1 MKNSNLL
8 IDHCCPQCGAP
19 AVLTETERLFTC
31 EFCRVKSYLSAGSG
45 FRYLLPGRAPPGRDL
60 YYYPYWRFKGML
72 FSCVRDGVRHKFIDV
87 SHQAAVSRHFPLSL
101 GFRSQA
107 LKLRFVT
114 PETEGRFLPVQ
125 LPLDEVMQT
134 FTQSFSLPLPQPI
147 FHQAHV
153 GELVSLVY
161 APFYGADRLYDAVLN
176 EPFGEGTPQDIDAR
190 LAGAGPSDWHLRFL
204 ATLCPACGWD
214 LEGSPETLVL
224 TCPNCDSAWK
234 PAAGRLER
242 LDFGHLPPPPGSR
255 ESILYL
261 PFWRTRPAITGLVLD
276 TFADLVAV
284 ANLPIVPRP
293 DRRERPFHFWS
304 PAFKIRPQTYLPL
317 ATRMTLAQP
326 QDEPAAGLPGG
337 DLHPVTLPS
346 ADAAD
351 SLKIT
356 LAAFV
361 KPRKTVYPRLATI
374 TVAPQSCRLV
384 YVPFVRNHHD
394 LTQPSLKIS
403 VPANQ
408 LALAGNL

>member
-1 MKNSNLL
+1 MKSSNLL
-8 IDHCCPQCGAP
+8 IDHRCPQCGAP

-31 EFCRVKSYLSAGSG
+31 EFCRVKSYLAPGSG
-45 FRYLLPGRAPPGRDL
+45 FRCLLPGQAPPGRDL
-60 YYYPYWRFKGML
+60 YYFPYWRFKGML
-72 FSCVRDGVRHKFIDV
+72 FSCVRDGVRHKYIDV

-114 PETEGRFLPVQ
+114 PQAEGRFLPVR
-125 LPLDEVMQT
+125 LPLAQVMRT
-134 FTQSFSLPLPQPI
+134 FEQSFSLPLPKPI

-161 APFYGADRLYDAVLN
+161 APFYATDRLYDAVLN
-176 EPFGEGTPQDIDAR
+176 EPLGEGLPCDIESS
-190 LAGAGPSDWHLRFL
+190 LADAGPSDWHLRFL

-214 LEGSPETLVL
+214 LEGPAETIVL
-224 TCPNCDSAWK
+224 TCRNCDSAWQ
-234 PAAGRLER
+234 PGGDCLER
-242 LDFGHLPPPPGSR
+242 LDFGHLPPPPGSHG
-255 ESILYL
+255 SLLYL
-261 PFWRTRPAITGLVLD
+261 PFWRTRAAITGLALD
-276 TFADLVAV
+276 TFADLVAA
-284 ANLPIVPRP
+284 ANLPTVPRP

-317 ATRMTLAQP
+317 ALRMTLAQP
-326 QDEPAAGLPGG
+326 QDEPDTGLPDG

-361 KPRKTVYPRLATI
+361 KPRKLYYPQLKAI
-374 TVAPQSCRLV
+374 AVAPQSCRLV
-384 YVPFVRNHHD
+384 YVPFVRTHHD

-403 VPANQ
+403 VTANQ